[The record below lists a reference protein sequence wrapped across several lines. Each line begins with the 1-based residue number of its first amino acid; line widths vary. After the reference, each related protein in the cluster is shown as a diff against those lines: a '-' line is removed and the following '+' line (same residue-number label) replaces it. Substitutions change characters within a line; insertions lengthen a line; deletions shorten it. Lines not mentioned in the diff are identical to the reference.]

1 MRATYL
7 KLFLP
12 LSALMPALAHA
23 DAILTPAHGT
33 PAPSQVDLPP
43 ATPRSTVV
51 PPAGAITAPQADG
64 LGAVHDAPDFGS
76 VDSSPDAHPEQYA
89 RFVAELD
96 TITKS
101 NELNLFPA
109 LSIILNT
116 TGDELAVLS
125 WMQKAADAGNPA
137 ALHFLSNIT
146 QTGSQDPDAL
156 KKAYAQARRAADK
169 GYSPAIIS
177 AAGCLKFGIGV
188 KADEQAATNYLA
200 KACRGGD
207 FRVRFQWLA
216 STGRLSSI
224 RDAERPEVKSEIERG
239 NHLVAYMLSTLAPTP
254 QERLDWLRRAA
265 DLGNDN
271 ALVVLADLLSDKD
284 PKSSIALLQM
294 ACKSGNR
301 EALYTYA
308 GILLEKDPDPAL
320 KSTGVSYNEKG
331 GTYLLRLDAM
341 HGHPGALLQLASIY
355 LNGRYGIKQ
364 NLEHAYRLFDFGSR
378 FGSPDL
384 VLGKAYCQMRGL
396 GTKQDLKAAD
406 KTINQ
411 YYEKGHPLACLL
423 KAYEAYKGLGV
434 SASIDD
440 VESFCYEA
448 SASGFPLAYLHLAC
462 IIAKGMEGVKPD
474 PERAETYVQMAE
486 LSLGPAARKI
496 FNRMMQQLEWEPF
509 VI

>member
-43 ATPRSTVV
+43 VAPRSTVA
-51 PPAGAITAPQADG
+51 PPAGAITSPQADG
-64 LGAVHDAPDFGS
+64 LSAIQDAPAFGS

-89 RFVAELD
+89 RFAAELD

-101 NELNLFPA
+101 NELNFFPA
-109 LSIILNT
+109 LRIILDT

-146 QTGSQDPDAL
+146 MTGSQDPDAL
-156 KKAYAQARRAADK
+156 KKAYEQARRAADK
-169 GYSPAIIS
+169 GYAPAVIS
-177 AAGCLKFGIGV
+177 VAGCLQFGMGV

-200 KACRGGD
+200 QACRSGD

-216 STGRLSSI
+216 STGRLNSI

-239 NHLVAYMLSTLAPTP
+239 NHLVAYMLSRLAPTP

-265 DLGNDN
+265 DLGDDN
-271 ALVVLADLLSDKD
+271 AVVILSDMLSDKD
-284 PKSSIALLQM
+284 PKSSMALLQV

-301 EALYTYA
+301 EALYTY
-308 GILLEKDPDPAL
+308 GCILLEDDPEPAL
-320 KSTGVSYNEKG
+320 KAAGVSYNEKG

-341 HGHPGALLQLASIY
+341 HGHPGALLQLANIY

-364 NLEHAYRLFDFGSR
+364 NIEHAYHLFDFGSR
-378 FGSPDL
+378 FGATDL
-384 VLGKAYCQMRGL
+384 VLGKAYCQLRGL

-406 KTINQ
+406 KTIDQ
-411 YYEKGHPLACLL
+411 YCEKGHPLACLL
-423 KAYEAYKGLGV
+423 KAYKAYKGIGV
-434 SASIDD
+434 AASIND
-440 VESFCYEA
+440 VESYCYEA
-448 SASGFPLAYLHLAC
+448 SASGFPQAYLHLAC
-462 IIAKGMEGVKPD
+462 VIAKGMEGVKPD
-474 PERAETYVQMAE
+474 PERAETYIQMAE
-486 LSLGPAARKI
+486 LSLGPAARKL
-496 FNRMMQQLEWEPF
+496 FNRMMQKPEWEPF
-509 VI
+509 FI